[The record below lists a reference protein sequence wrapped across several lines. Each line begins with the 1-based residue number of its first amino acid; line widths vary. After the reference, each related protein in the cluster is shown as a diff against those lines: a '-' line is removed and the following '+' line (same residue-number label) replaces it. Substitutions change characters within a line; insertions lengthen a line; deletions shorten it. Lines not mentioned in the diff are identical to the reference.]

1 MSGRTKQVV
10 VELFGVVRKLAGTA
24 EVELDLEPAATVG
37 DALRALAASHP
48 DLKGP
53 VIDPEGW
60 SLTPH
65 FFLNLDG
72 RETVREFGFQPEPG
86 ARLLLMS
93 AIVGG

>member
-24 EVELDLEPAATVG
+24 EVELDLEPAATVS
-37 DALRALAASHP
+37 DALRALAASCP
-48 DLKGP
+48 ALEGA
-53 VIDPEGW
+53 VIDAEGG
-60 SLTPH
+60 SLMPH
-65 FFLNLDG
+65 FLLNLDG
-72 RETVREFGFQPEPG
+72 RETVREFDLQPQPG